1 MLRLPAGIAA
11 DNLERLADWVEAS
24 ALVENDAVSKA
35 QVMEELESSGL
46 VLPLSETFS
55 EDDDELG
62 LGFDEMATD
71 ALERLAEDIFDRCAT
86 RFRAYGEGY
95 PFVLA
100 RDTVSRNTVSLDSYA
115 FLLVADLGHH
125 YPELKDALTPDTLSG
140 RLMEKIVEASA
151 RGLFGKSQRF
161 GWPREPD
168 WPTGIND
175 RVTRLEYELDIV
187 VDSLDGK
194 TDPADND
201 RTLDVVGMFRIG
213 DSYEASLSIL
223 IQCAAGQNWKTK
235 LGDPSTSAWHN
246 LLVWNTSIVR
256 AIALPW
262 RLGGRRSDWSYARV
276 HAMSN
281 GAMVLDRPRLL
292 LGRPDSHLDPEV
304 RPEVSK
310 WWKEAVVLLPSSRSR

>member
-1 MLRLPAGIAA
+1 MLKLPAGITA
-11 DNLERLADWVEAS
+11 DNLERLADWIEAS
-24 ALVENDAVSKA
+24 ALVEDDSVSKA

-46 VLPLSETFS
+46 ALPIDEAFA

-62 LGFDEMATD
+62 LGSDEVAAD
-71 ALERLAEDIFDRCAT
+71 ALERLAEDIFDRCST
-86 RFRAYGEGY
+86 RFRSYGEGY
-95 PFVLA
+95 PFILK
-100 RDTVSRNTVSLDSYA
+100 RDTVSRNDVDLDSYA

-125 YPELKDALTPDTLSG
+125 YPELKDALIPDTLSG
-140 RLMEKIVEASA
+140 RLMEKVVEASA
-151 RGLFGKSQRF
+151 EGLFGKSQRF

-175 RVTRLEYELDIV
+175 RITRLADKLDIL

-194 TDPADND
+194 TDSADND

-235 LGDPSTSAWHN
+235 LGDPSTNAWHN
-246 LLVWNTSIVR
+246 LLIWNASLIR
-256 AIALPW
+256 AVALPW

-292 LGRPDSHLDPEV
+292 LGSPDRYLDPQV

-310 WWKEAVVLLPSSRSR
+310 WWRDAVALLPSSRSR